1 MPTIDALDSAL
12 DDLETTTFMQ
22 PTPQTLG
29 TIFAVKRAA
38 LHLRRIIGPQREVLN
53 KLARDDY
60 AVIDPKDRMFFRDV
74 YDHLVRLVDLNE
86 TLRELTSGTL
96 DIYLSVS
103 SNRINDV
110 MKTLTIISA
119 FFMPISF
126 VVGFFGMNFSGLPF
140 DSPWLL
146 AGALGVIVVTP
157 LFMLYGFKRRGWLS
171 PSESRS
177 WKQVLTP
184 KTTSEASLSQSQQK
198 KGDSR
203 TYLRDQPSRRD
214 QNGGNL

>member
-1 MPTIDALDSAL
+1 
-12 DDLETTTFMQ
+12 
-22 PTPQTLG
+22 
-29 TIFAVKRAA
+29 
-38 LHLRRIIGPQREVLN
+38 
-53 KLARDDY
+53 
-60 AVIDPKDRMFFRDV
+60 MFFRDV

-126 VVGFFGMNFSGLPF
+126 VVGFFGMNFSGLSF

-146 AGALGVIVVTP
+146 AGALGVIVMTP
-157 LFMLYGFKRRGWLS
+157 LLMLYWFGRRG
-171 PSESRS
+171 
-177 WKQVLTP
+177 
-184 KTTSEASLSQSQQK
+184 
-198 KGDSR
+198 
-203 TYLRDQPSRRD
+203 
-214 QNGGNL
+214 